1 MIPTLQAAQV
11 GQLARVLAPDDYA
24 VGIYIAVLRVRVEF
38 MPCGMFGEISADA
51 QPVTVS
57 LMPYDDDIPAVMQ
70 VIEYCLPFVFVRKPC
85 GRTMT
90 LDTRRYALVQTSEQF
105 GNAVF
110 AEAKRLRREAERKE
124 KRAKKKA
131 KS

>member
-1 MIPTLQAAQV
+1 MDGGSRGAGALAGPLAQV
-11 GQLARVLAPDDYA
+11 TAKA
-24 VGIYIAVLRVRVEF
+24 
-38 MPCGMFGEISADA
+38 
-51 QPVTVS
+51 
-57 LMPYDDDIPAVMQ
+57 IPAVMQ
-70 VIEYCLPFVFVRKPC
+70 AIEYCLPFVFVRKPC

-110 AEAKRLRREAERKE
+110 AAAKRLRREAERKE
-124 KRAKKKA
+124 KRAKKTA